1 MKVLCFILFAIMIVL
16 SMFGNVVHAGNKQE
30 GERCTTYKECADGL
44 TCGRAGHH
52 PHAPWICKRS

>member
-1 MKVLCFILFAIMIVL
+1 MIVL

-44 TCGRAGHH
+44 TCGRAGPH